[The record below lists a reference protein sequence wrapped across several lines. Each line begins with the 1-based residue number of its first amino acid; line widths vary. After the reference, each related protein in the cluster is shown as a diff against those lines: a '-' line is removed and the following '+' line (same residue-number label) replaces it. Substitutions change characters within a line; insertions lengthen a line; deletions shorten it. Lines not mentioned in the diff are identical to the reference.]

1 MNLTKYSIKRIRE
14 TAGHWHVDAEYLEPL
29 INYLVHGFQPG
40 SFWSAVLAN
49 DFKRAVQ
56 SSHSAN
62 TITALKAATGWIWD
76 AFPGASRGSPAAV
89 NTWLAMSETERR
101 RHLELC
107 CLIYTEKDEIEMLL
121 KFD

>member
-14 TAGHWHVDAEYLEPL
+14 TAGHWHVDAEYREPL

-49 DFKRAVQ
+49 DFKRAIQ

-76 AFPGASRGSPAAV
+76 AFPAVSRGSPAAV
-89 NTWLAMSETERR
+89 NAWLAMTEAERR
-101 RHLELC
+101 GHLELC
-107 CLIYTEKDEIEMLL
+107 GLIHTEKEEVVLILQSD
-121 KFD
+121 